1 MKDNLPYKAPVCEED
16 ILEPENSLLAA
27 SPLDINYD
35 LPDPDD
41 EKDF

>member
-1 MKDNLPYKAPVCEED
+1 MKNKKLYLAPECEFQE
-16 ILEPENSLLAA
+16 LEPEKSLLAA